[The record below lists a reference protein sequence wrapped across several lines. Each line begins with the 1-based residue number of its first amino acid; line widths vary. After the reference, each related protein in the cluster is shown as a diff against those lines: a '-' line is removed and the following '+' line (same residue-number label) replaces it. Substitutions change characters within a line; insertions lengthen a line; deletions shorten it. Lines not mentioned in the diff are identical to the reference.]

1 MGCGGTRRE
10 KGDLLVA
17 WDVSIQI
24 KSIIKRDFCVELLV
38 EPEMSE
44 DSFWTIFVYVS
55 TEIKERKR
63 ETVGILDIKKVAL
76 GY

>member
-1 MGCGGTRRE
+1 MFICETKQKRDFVKIVCRNLRLGTRSDMVEPEGKR
-10 KGDLLVA
+10 GDLLVA

-44 DSFWTIFVYVS
+44 DSF
-55 TEIKERKR
+55 
-63 ETVGILDIKKVAL
+63 
-76 GY
+76 